1 MKILHVITDL
11 DRGGAEIMLARIL
24 PLLRTAGCQQQVI
37 CLSGPG
43 NIGKI
48 IQENGFP
55 VSYLNMKR
63 SVPDLFAWIRLVK
76 MIRLEQP
83 DLIHSWLYHAD
94 LYVSLADLFVQ
105 KPLVWGL
112 HNSTLGTKSNRITR
126 VIVRIL
132 SKLSHLVPRRILSC
146 SKEAMKVHQA
156 LGYRPDIMRFVPNGF
171 DTVTFKPD
179 LHKRMVLR
187 NELRLSDQQILVG
200 NISRFDPQKNH
211 TGLIEC
217 WGMLAVSRPDV
228 RFLLAGKGLD
238 AGNPVIRDLLRSAG
252 IDDKTILLGIRE
264 DVPAL
269 LNALDLF
276 VFSSNS
282 GEAFPLIIGEAMSSG
297 ILCVGT
303 KVGDT
308 ADLIG
313 PCGRVVEPD
322 DIPAL
327 LQACLE
333 MLALSEEEKKELRE
347 DSRRRIKEQFSL
359 EKMSQGYLAVY
370 REILAS

>member
-24 PLLRTAGCQQQVI
+24 PMLRSAGCQQKVI

-43 NIGKI
+43 DIGKT
-48 IQENGFP
+48 IQDEGFP
-55 VSYLNMKR
+55 VSYLGMKR
-63 SVPDLFAWIRLVK
+63 STPDLAAWFRLMK
-76 MIRLEQP
+76 MIRLFQP

-94 LYVSLADLFVQ
+94 LYVSLANIFVR

-112 HNSTLGTKSNRITR
+112 HNSTLGTKSNRITKI
-126 VIVRIL
+126 IVRIL
-132 SKLSHLVPRRILSC
+132 SILSLSIPGRILSC
-146 SKEAMKVHQA
+146 SRDAIRVHQA
-156 LGYRPDIMRFVPNGF
+156 LGYRADIMRFVPNGF
-171 DTVTFKPD
+171 DTTQFQPD
-179 LHKRMVLR
+179 LQKRMILR
-187 NELRLSDQQILVG
+187 TEMGLSDQQVLVG

-211 TGLIEC
+211 AGLIEC
-217 WGMLAVSRPDV
+217 WGKLAALRPEV

-238 AGNPVIRDLLRSAG
+238 AENPIIRELLQSKGIRD
-252 IDDKTILLGIRE
+252 KTVLLGIRE

-282 GEAFPLIIGEAMSSG
+282 GEAFPLIIGEAMSTG

-303 KVGDT
+303 NVGDT

-313 PCGRVVEPD
+313 SCGRVVAPD

-327 LQACLE
+327 LQACIE
-333 MLALSEEEKKELRE
+333 VLALSEEEKKVLSENC
-347 DSRRRIKEQFSL
+347 RRRIQEHFSL
-359 EKMSQGYLAVY
+359 ENMSQGYLNVY
-370 REILAS
+370 REITVS